1 MQERQ
6 GKASLSW
13 VYAAS
18 VPIISSVCSIGI
30 SAPHE
35 AYLTVTNI
43 GSTCLAEKSRKVL
56 SDGREARKQNIRKFM
71 VTLPLTLASVSN
83 SKFLDF
89 LSQFADLFTRIYKDK
104 VTILSPTAGFT
115 K

>member
-1 MQERQ
+1 
-6 GKASLSW
+6 
-13 VYAAS
+13 
-18 VPIISSVCSIGI
+18 
-30 SAPHE
+30 
-35 AYLTVTNI
+35 
-43 GSTCLAEKSRKVL
+43 
-56 SDGREARKQNIRKFM
+56 M